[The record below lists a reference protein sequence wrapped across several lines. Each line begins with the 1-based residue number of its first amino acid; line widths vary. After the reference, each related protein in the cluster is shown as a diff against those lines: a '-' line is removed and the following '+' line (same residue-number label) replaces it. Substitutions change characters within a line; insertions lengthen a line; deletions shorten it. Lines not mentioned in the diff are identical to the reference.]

1 MIWANVI
8 QTLRDNL
15 KTIKTIM
22 YALMALTIAVDFLIP
37 RHEPHFF
44 GDKIPGFWSVFGFVG
59 CILLI
64 KVMKGLAH
72 TILGQREDYYG

>member
-1 MIWANVI
+1 
-8 QTLRDNL
+8 LRDNL
-15 KTIKTIM
+15 KTIKKVM
-22 YALMALTIAVDFLIP
+22 YGLMALTIAVDFLIP

-64 KVMKGLAH
+64 KFSKGMAH
-72 TILGQREDYYG
+72 TILGKSEDYYG

>member
-1 MIWANVI
+1 MIWANAI
-8 QTLRDNL
+8 QFLKDHTKTLRNIL
-15 KTIKTIM
+15 
-22 YALMALTIAVDFLIP
+22 YGLMVLTVVADIFIP

-72 TILGQREDYYG
+72 TILGKAEDYYG